1 MNTKFKMNK
10 FNCCLNDVKIKISI
24 KYENTF
30 LRPIKIFK
38 NIFEHLL
45 IFKFYNKFHFSTKTK
60 LLS

>member
-1 MNTKFKMNK
+1 MMLKY
-10 FNCCLNDVKIKISI
+10 KISI